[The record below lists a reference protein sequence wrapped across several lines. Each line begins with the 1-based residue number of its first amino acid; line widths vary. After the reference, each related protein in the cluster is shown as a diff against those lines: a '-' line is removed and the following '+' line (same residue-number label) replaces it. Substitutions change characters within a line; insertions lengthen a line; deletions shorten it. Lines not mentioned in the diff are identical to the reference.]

1 MIRGGILP
9 RLSETEIR
17 KCDLPSRS
25 NVLGDSIDKNKHHE
39 STGQRKTM
47 KYLREICYHRIECF
61 VANSLAALMRK

>member
-39 STGQRKTM
+39 STG
-47 KYLREICYHRIECF
+47 
-61 VANSLAALMRK
+61 